1 MFAEFKQ
8 CHLTQWSKFK
18 TWVITVEQW
27 NDRQLKWQNVISKWC
42 GILSILFYGAMNF
55 GWYFK
60 ETARSMLR
68 DQFSL
73 LNFPLDPVCG
83 GVPTPGGHLST
94 EPLSATA
101 NSKPT
106 IKRHS
111 PTRDGLLAARLPCMR
126 PGNKWL
132 DRRSWRS
139 LVDGLTPS
147 KTSRCAAS
155 L

>member
-1 MFAEFKQ
+1 MTECYFQMMWHSF
-8 CHLTQWSKFK
+8 
-18 TWVITVEQW
+18 
-27 NDRQLKWQNVISKWC
+27 D
-42 GILSILFYGAMNF
+42 SILWSDEF

-106 IKRHS
+106 RVGAC
-111 PTRDGLLAARLPCMR
+111 TAV
-126 PGNKWL
+126 WL
-132 DRRSWRS
+132 Q
-139 LVDGLTPS
+139 VGHH
-147 KTSRCAAS
+147 AS
-155 L
+155 ASGVLW